1 MRTHMHTLT
10 LNALQLVF
18 GGMLCFAVGG
28 LVTYQAASL
37 TMVRTECAVTT
48 PAPQSDEAMRRF
60 LEPGLLPMDQGKR
73 Y

>member
-1 MRTHMHTLT
+1 MHTFTVNL
-10 LNALQLVF
+10 LHLVF

-28 LVTYQAASL
+28 LATYQAV
-37 TMVRTECAVTT
+37 TMTLVTADCAAAP
-48 PAPQSDEAMRRF
+48 PAAQGDEALRRF